1 MSCCQNKA
9 GKKIEKLQ
17 LPPLVYDVAANLVT
31 TLCDLVNAGI
41 KTLPDTLT
49 VTELMA
55 VLQSLVQ
62 KNDELQRK
70 VDERKSPA
78 VTTVGAAVNVA
89 FGPNNAYVLS
99 MPVTPAACDELAEQ
113 FDAIAQRLRQAAR
126 SNMFDCEHHQ
136 ILFPFVDCA

>member
-49 VTELMA
+49 VTELMV

-70 VDERKSPA
+70 VDERKSPVVFNA
-78 VTTVGAAVNVA
+78 GASVNVA

-99 MPVTPAACDELAEQ
+99 MPVTPDACEELAAR
-113 FDAIAQRLRQAAR
+113 FDAIAQQLRQAAK
-126 SNMFDCEHHQ
+126 SNMFDCEHQQ